1 MRWGRPE
8 RLSERLCYLVGHE
21 GPPPEQW
28 LISTP
33 VSPRV
38 NSVKHDDAALLQP
51 AGKAAPYDSQPTPSS
66 SPSNR

>member
-1 MRWGRPE
+1 MVPVHDRMPVILPE
-8 RLSERLCYLVGHE
+8 EAVDDWLFQRNDDVETLKPLLH
-21 GPPPEQW
+21 PPPEEW

-51 AGKAAPYDSQPTPSS
+51 AG
-66 SPSNR
+66 